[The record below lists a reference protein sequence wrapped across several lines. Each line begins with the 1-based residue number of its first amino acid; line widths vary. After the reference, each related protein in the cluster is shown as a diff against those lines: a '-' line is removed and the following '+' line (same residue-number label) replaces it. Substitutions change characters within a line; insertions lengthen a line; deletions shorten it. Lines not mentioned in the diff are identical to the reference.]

1 MHSREITA
9 QAFDWV
15 VRLERGLNQDEQ
27 SQLERWLALDARCV
41 GALARAQAYW
51 VHVDAV
57 RDFSDAQKLQL
68 RSATSGY
75 SIHRVGWAAAAAILV
90 AVGFLALRQTS
101 NTIEALTAMGE
112 IRRMPLADGSA
123 IAYGFTTKFDGKA
136 TPITGSIPNGA
147 DNVSATKTD
156 DHHYVATLKK
166 GDKLIGTSK
175 VTISE
180 DGKVTTVDAT
190 GVTATGAKSHD
201 VQVYDKQ

>member
-1 MHSREITA
+1 MKH
-9 QAFDWV
+9 
-15 VRLERGLNQDEQ
+15 
-27 SQLERWLALDARCV
+27 ALKV
-41 GALARAQAYW
+41 
-51 VHVDAV
+51 
-57 RDFSDAQKLQL
+57 
-68 RSATSGY
+68 
-75 SIHRVGWAAAAAILV
+75 V
-90 AVGFLALRQTS
+90 AVGLLTVVGAVTALSSPIVGTWKL
-101 NTIEALTAMGE
+101 NTAKSKYSPGPVPKSLTRTITADGE
-112 IRRMPLADGSA
+112 SLKYSFEGVAADGSA
-123 IAYGFTTKFDGKA
+123 ITYGFTTKFDGKA

-156 DHHYVATLKK
+156 DHHYTATLKK